1 VSNVSLVLGFAG
13 GGVDAS
19 VVRLAGLAGLVAGAT
34 SMAAGEWVSV
44 SAQNELITRE
54 VALERN
60 EIINNAET
68 ETQELAYFYEQHG
81 MDKQQAEISAR
92 QVMQDTDRAVVVHT
106 REEMGVDPD
115 DLASPFAVAA
125 MSFICF
131 ALGAFIPVIP
141 WFFGSGTAAAVW
153 SLLLGGL
160 SAAVVGSLIGVSA
173 NRSIPKSAVRQV
185 VILLIAC
192 GITYLIGTLFDV
204 SVN

>member
-1 VSNVSLVLGFAG
+1 
-13 GGVDAS
+13 
-19 VVRLAGLAGLVAGAT
+19 
-34 SMAAGEWVSV
+34 
-44 SAQNELITRE
+44 
-54 VALERN
+54 
-60 EIINNAET
+60 
-68 ETQELAYFYEQHG
+68 